1 MTHPNA
7 DLIDRFYTAFAE
19 RDAETMAACYA
30 PSIRFSDPVFTDLQG
45 NAAGGM
51 WRMLCEQGKDLRIE
65 HSGVRGSDT
74 TGDAHWEAW
83 YTFGATGKKVHNVID
98 ARFRFE
104 DGLIVEH
111 TDIFGFYRWSRQAL
125 GVTGLLLGW
134 TPILLG
140 QVRKQAGKQLDR
152 YLASQA

>member
-30 PSIRFSDPVFTDLQG
+30 PGVRFSDPVFTDLRG

-65 HSGVRGSDT
+65 HSEVRCDDETGV
-74 TGDAHWEAW
+74 AHWEAW
-83 YTFGATGKKVHNVID
+83 YTFSATGKKVHNVID

-111 TDIFGFYRWSRQAL
+111 ADTFGFYRWSRQAL
-125 GVTGLLLGW
+125 GVPGLLLGW
-134 TPILLG
+134 TPFLQN
-140 QVRKQAGKQLDR
+140 QVRKRAGKQLDR
-152 YLASQA
+152 YLAK